1 MLKII
6 VHGLGRLGRSVCE
19 LAAMGSE
26 HKIVA
31 GVDVTNFGDLGFP
44 VYTDL
49 ANCAE
54 IADVVVDCS
63 VAPAVSGLVSRA
75 VAKRMPAV
83 ICTTALDDNTIR
95 NIHTAARDIPIF
107 LSANMSVGIHLM
119 SRLSQMA
126 AKALSGAVPGF
137 DIEIIEKHH
146 SGKLD
151 APSGTANMLAGGIMD
166 VLGGKEL
173 IYDRSGRKQ
182 KRDAAEIGM
191 HAIRGGSMVGEHTV
205 LFAGNGETLE
215 ITHNASSREIY
226 SQGIL
231 RAAKLVAA
239 KPAGLY
245 GMDDLLA
252 EILSP

>member
-6 VHGLGRLGRSVCE
+6 VHGLGRLGLSVCA
-19 LAAMGSE
+19 LAASNPSE
-26 HKIVA
+26 YKIVTGIKRSPIA
-31 GVDVTNFGDLGFP
+31 SPGFP
-44 VYTDL
+44 VYADL
-49 ANCAE
+49 ADCAD
-54 IADVVVDCS
+54 IPADVVVDCS
-63 VAPAVSGLVSRA
+63 VAPAVSGLVSHA
-75 VAKRMPAV
+75 VARKIPVV
-83 ICTTALDDNTIR
+83 ICTTALDEGTVGA
-95 NIHTAARDIPIF
+95 IHAAAKEIPIF
-107 LSANMSVGIHLM
+107 LSANMSLGIHLM

-126 AKALSGAVPGF
+126 AKALHDAGF

-146 SGKLD
+146 KGKVD
-151 APSGTANMLAGGIMD
+151 APSGTANMLAGGIVD
-166 VLGGKEL
+166 TIGDRNLV
-173 IYDRSGRKQ
+173 YDRSGRRQ

-205 LFAGNGETLE
+205 LFAGEGETLE

-239 KPAGLY
+239 KPPGLY

-252 EILSP
+252 